1 MRSIQIADTA
11 GTRARTMNWINRIY
25 LLDITQQRS
34 IIGQLYLGHRFSGEK
49 IAKQELNNKLSS
61 YRSQDGKNHR
71 LSLSEFITYEELLE
85 KLIISELRCYYCRA
99 RLQILY
105 ERVRAKN
112 QWTLDRLDN
121 QAGHTC
127 NNTVIA
133 CLHCNLQKRC
143 RNEQK
148 FLFTKQ
154 MRLIKKN

>member
-121 QAGHTC
+121 
-127 NNTVIA
+127 TVIA